1 MLKNF
6 DDFSRRPSQEQSG
19 LVRLAK
25 ETTPE
30 WSIMKGFASDFDGRM
45 FVGHKFRWIS
55 DPSSFLAT
63 QLLVDSST
71 LLFQIHF
78 TQEAQ
83 CHHRLH
89 SMDFPAKPNRTR
101 RPATFCWK
109 PK

>member
-1 MLKNF
+1 MPKNF
-6 DDFSRRPSQEQSG
+6 DDSSRRRSQEQAG

-55 DPSSFLAT
+55 DPSSRVQFFLAT

-78 TQEAQ
+78 T
-83 CHHRLH
+83 
-89 SMDFPAKPNRTR
+89 
-101 RPATFCWK
+101 
-109 PK
+109 